1 MVARRTRKAPA
12 DQSPATPPPP
22 IPRAPGHDWP
32 IWGHDAAVAD
42 LRGSI
47 ASGHVRHAYLVAG
60 PPGIGKRTL
69 AMAFAQALT
78 CLTPPAPGVACG
90 VCRSCAKIGRGV
102 HPDVQRINLASQ
114 AATAEKANRQ
124 NTSLTI
130 ETIREVTALASLRPM
145 ESAWRV
151 TMIDDA
157 ETLQGVA
164 QEALLKTL
172 EEPPGYLVLMLLS
185 DDVNAL
191 LPTIRSRCQVVE
203 LRPVARTVTTALL
216 EGTGVG
222 SDEAQTLA
230 GLSGGR
236 PGWAVRAARDGEV
249 VTRQQAAV
257 DRGLAWIGS
266 SAYDRLV
273 TALRIG
279 DGFTKGREE
288 VFADLETVL
297 GLWRDA
303 LLLHAGQQDFVT
315 YRAGAETLGQW
326 LPGWELGDIYQA
338 LCAVQTG
345 IADLESNVRPR
356 LALENMVLQWP
367 IPTTTS
373 PATRR

>member
-1 MVARRTRKAPA
+1 MVTRRTRRPA
-12 DQSPATPPPP
+12 VAQERTAPPPP
-22 IPRAPGHDWP
+22 IPRTPGTGWP
-32 IWGHDAAVAD
+32 VWGHDATVTD
-42 LRGSI
+42 LRGAI
-47 ASGHVRHAYLVAG
+47 ATGRVRHAFLIAG

-78 CLTPPAPGVACG
+78 CLAPPEPGVACG
-90 VCRSCAKIGRGV
+90 VCRSCAKISRGV
-102 HPDVQRINLASQ
+102 HPDVQRIDLAGQ
-114 AATAEKANRQ
+114 AATAEKTNRQ
-124 NTSLTI
+124 NTALTI
-130 ETIREVTALASLRPM
+130 ETIREVTSLASLRPM
-145 ESAWRV
+145 ESDWRV

-203 LRPVARTVTTALL
+203 LRPVARAVTASLL
-216 EGTGVG
+216 EATGVG
-222 SDEAQTLA
+222 ADEAKTLA
-230 GLSGGR
+230 GLAGGR
-236 PGWAVRAARDGEV
+236 PGWAVRAARDGDV
-249 VTRQQAAV
+249 VTQQHAAV
-257 DRGLAWIGS
+257 ERALAWIGAS
-266 SAYDRLV
+266 GYDRLV
-273 TALRIG
+273 TALRVG

-303 LLLHAGQQDFVT
+303 LLLHAGQPDFVT
-315 YRAGAETLGQW
+315 YRAGVETLGQW
-326 LPGWELGDIYQA
+326 VPGWELADIHQA
-338 LCAVQTG
+338 LCSVQTG

-367 IPTTTS
+367 TPLTS
-373 PATRR
+373 TRP

>member
-1 MVARRTRKAPA
+1 MVARRTRRTAADQTPSAPA
-12 DQSPATPPPP
+12 PP
-22 IPRAPGHDWP
+22 IPHAPGTDWP
-32 IWGHDAAVAD
+32 VWGHAAAVAD

-60 PPGIGKRTL
+60 PPGIGKRAL

-102 HPDVQRINLASQ
+102 HPDVQRISLASQ

-130 ETIREVTALASLRPM
+130 ETIREVTGLASLRPM

-203 LRPVARTVTTALL
+203 LRPVARAVTTELL
-216 EGTGVG
+216 ERTGVAA
-222 SDEAQTLA
+222 DEARTLA
-230 GLSGGR
+230 GLAGGR

-249 VTRQQAAV
+249 VTQRQAAV
-257 DRGLAWIGS
+257 DRGLAWIGA

-273 TALRIG
+273 TALRVG
-279 DGFTKGREE
+279 DGFTKQREE
-288 VFADLETVL
+288 VFADLDTVL

-315 YRAGAETLGQW
+315 YHAGIATLGQW
-326 LPGWELGDIYQA
+326 LPGWELSDIHQA
-338 LCAVQTG
+338 LSSVQTG
-345 IADLESNVRPR
+345 IADLERNVRPR

-367 IPTTTS
+367 TPSITTS
-373 PATRR
+373 RP